1 MIEIIGL
8 SEHVYVSMMSVFG
21 DRIFEGAWPEHD
33 SKEDEEKTFLVRLN
47 KSAIIKFYGF
57 DSSISVDLGAKKY
70 IIEKN
75 DYYKVELE

>member
-8 SEHVYVSMMSVFG
+8 SNVAYESMLTVFG
-21 DRIFEGAWPEHD
+21 ERIFEGKWSEYD
-33 SKEDEEKTFLVRLN
+33 DKERTFLVRLN
-47 KSAIIKFYGF
+47 KNAQIKFYGF
-57 DSSISVDLGAKKY
+57 ESSICIDLGAKKY